1 LYHFSLQGDVSNTQ
15 KPQTD
20 GNSRP
25 RKKAKVAA
33 QKKESSNEPSEN
45 EQRDNSETIKEN
57 VKAHETTSTKRRVS
71 ARLLAMQ
78 ERERKASLSADS
90 TKSSSSG
97 SKRSKSKPRTSCK
110 KDQFLEFWLR
120 KDTIL
125 TVSQFKLRPQ
135 NFKPTIHT
143 EGLAP
148 FDIINKNDDTKVS
161 NYITDICQ
169 HLFQKEVRI
178 PLHDENLNITFTYGA
193 EEIIFHPC
201 LISISFQNEFHPGKY
216 IDRQVDINSKMRAIL
231 VDWLV
236 EVHMKFRLV
245 PETLYLCINIIDRY
259 CALKSV
265 TRSRLQLVG
274 VTALLVACK
283 YEEIYPPEVR
293 DCVYITDRAYLRE
306 QVLNMEQDILKT
318 LNWKLTV
325 PTAYPFLLR
334 FIQIVNA
341 TELQA
346 HAANY
351 YMERTLQEHELL
363 MYPPSLVCAAAVV
376 LSLNNADIYR
386 AEKIKNPTLPGIP
399 TVLLEYTD
407 FSQGMLLKCAEEI
420 ARYVAEEPITAS
432 RRQLIAV
439 KKKFENKKYGQVS
452 SDIRNPVY
460 QDLADACI
468 RNPH

>member
-1 LYHFSLQGDVSNTQ
+1 MMKLRPRKSLEKSCCQGENNENEGAKDRNVKRSVLGDVSNTQ

-110 KDQFLEFWLR
+110 KDQYLEFWLR

-169 HLFQKEVRI
+169 HLFQKE
-178 PLHDENLNITFTYGA
+178 
-193 EEIIFHPC
+193 
-201 LISISFQNEFHPGKY
+201 NEFHPGKY

-420 ARYVAEEPITAS
+420 ARYVDEEPITAS